1 MNELKWD
8 ADYLNSFNKIY
19 IVACGTAYHAGL
31 VGKFYIEKLARIPVE
46 VDVASEFRYRD
57 PIVDENT
64 LLIVV
69 SQSQQAQQREFRG
82 LQAAALDHGG
92 VGKVIPL
99 KKVKAKRVAQLHLLV
114 AFHFLGEDRFTQW
127 LEIIYQLFE
136 PIRGDAA
143 DIDLDNFSELEQRA
157 RLVERFWPFPDRQD
171 VTCATQLLTASQHFR
186 RRTYGFQNFQDY

>member
-1 MNELKWD
+1 MPQRGDPGGHAAPGRVGQAQQIKCQYWFLLED
-8 ADYLNSFNKIY
+8 RFDFE
-19 IVACGTAYHAGL
+19 IVGL
-31 VGKFYIEKLARIPVE
+31 LAE
-46 VDVASEFRYRD
+46 
-57 PIVDENT
+57 
-64 LLIVV
+64 
-69 SQSQQAQQREFRG
+69 QSKQAQQREFRG

-157 RLVERFWPFPDRQD
+157 RLVERFWPLPDRQD
-171 VTCATQLLTASQHFR
+171 VTCATQLFTASQHFR
-186 RRTYGFQNFQDY
+186 RRAYGFQNFQDY